1 MLPGAVDTPMLW
13 NNPNVL
19 SGVEKVDREYV
30 GKPED
35 IAAMIAYLASGDA
48 RICTRSGGSRR
59 RRAAKQA
66 LMPVQELR
74 DTLRPIR
81 Y

>member
-19 SGVEKVDREYV
+19 SGVEKVDREDV

-48 RICTRSGGSRR
+48 EFVQGAAVRVDGGRLSR
-59 RRAAKQA
+59 
-66 LMPVQELR
+66 L
-74 DTLRPIR
+74 
-81 Y
+81 